1 MVQFIRAMSFKHGIF
16 RASSSEEEN
25 LRKEERIAELQA
37 RMEKVKEEA
46 DSILEQV
53 TCLFLGIMFVLVWV

>member
-1 MVQFIRAMSFKHGIF
+1 MVFI

-25 LRKEERIAELQA
+25 LRKEERISELQA

-46 DSILEQV
+46 ELILEQV
-53 TCLFLGIMFVLVWV
+53 TYEAGL

>member
-1 MVQFIRAMSFKHGIF
+1 MVFI

-25 LRKEERIAELQA
+25 LRKEERISELQA

-46 DSILEQV
+46 ELILEQV
-53 TCLFLGIMFVLVWV
+53 TYEAGLWFLRGGEACQF